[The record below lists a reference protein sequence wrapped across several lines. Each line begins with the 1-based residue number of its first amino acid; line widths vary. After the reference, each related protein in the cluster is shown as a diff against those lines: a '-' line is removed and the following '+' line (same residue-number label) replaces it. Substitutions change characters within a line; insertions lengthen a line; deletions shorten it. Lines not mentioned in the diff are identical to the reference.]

1 MVLEAFS
8 GATFSVGQNTW
19 IEPPSSAGGPF
30 QTASFYLDSSGR
42 SKVDLPLLLNFS
54 SPQALQ
60 LFLATNCVQPTHSA
74 SPPKGSDTTT
84 KHDEQSSTDPSR
96 FSFGIEAKVSMTS
109 GSGEA
114 VSATVESVAISS
126 SRVGSNGDVLHLE
139 TQTVLRVSRL
149 EDDVQSTSRL
159 ESSSLNG
166 VRVLLEITACLSEKS
181 DLEDRAAAASNGLRA
196 VYLGRYADL
205 GKTSARRVVHHRL
218 KPPTIGLQVKLSHAF
233 SITARSIRGTSGGE
247 TLVSLGIC
255 HSNTH
260 AQEVVVS
267 NLALHP
273 AFSRSLK
280 SGLQSDQSAAVQWS
294 FVPGSQLQLPL
305 KIRPNEAYA
314 TILHVLGSSETGQAF
329 LSPLSAT
336 AAVDLGQSTTVT
348 NAVAAV
354 DVEWVSASQVPTNA
368 SDALRITVTV
378 DQQDYKVGAPFAV
391 KLTVHNLGQ
400 TTASNLKVGHRTTD
414 SNDFQVLW
422 TPPNVATNNGLLEVD
437 DALPLGEI
445 RSRESTETVLRLI
458 PLDTGTL
465 ALPQFEIFNGNKTY
479 RCAHNVQIVATL

>member
-1 MVLEAFS
+1 MVLAVYS
-8 GATFSVGQNTW
+8 SATFSVVQNTW

-42 SKVDLPLLLNFS
+42 SKVDLPLLLKFPS
-54 SPQALQ
+54 QQALQ
-60 LFLATNCVQPTHSA
+60 LFLDANCVQPTHSA
-74 SPPKGSDTTT
+74 GTPKGIDKPT
-84 KHDEQSSTDPSR
+84 KPDDPSTDPTESR

-126 SRVGSNGDVLHLE
+126 SRVDSNGEVLHLE

-149 EDDVQSTSRL
+149 EDEIQGKRL

-166 VRVLLEITACLSEKS
+166 VRVLLEITAVLSEKS

-205 GKTSARRVVHHRL
+205 GKTSARRVVYHRL
-218 KPPTIGLQVKLSHAF
+218 NPIALQVKLSHAF
-233 SITARSIRGTSGGE
+233 SIAARSIRGTIGGE
-247 TLVSLGIC
+247 TLVSLGIS

-260 AQEVVVS
+260 EQEVLVS

-280 SGLQSDQSAAVQWS
+280 SGAQSDQSAAVQWS

-336 AAVDLGQSTTVT
+336 AAVNLGQSTLT
-348 NAVAAV
+348 NAIAAV
-354 DVEWVSASQVPTNA
+354 DVEWVSASQVPTDA

-378 DQQDYKVGAPFAV
+378 DQQNCKVGDPFAV

-400 TTASNLKVGHRTTD
+400 ATASNLKVGHRTAD
-414 SNDFQVLW
+414 YKDFQVFW
-422 TPPNVATNNGLLEVD
+422 TPPNSSTDLLEID

-445 RSRESTETVLRLI
+445 RTRESTEAVLRLI
-458 PLDTGTL
+458 PLDAGTL
-465 ALPQFEIFNGNKTY
+465 PLPQFEICDGNKTY
-479 RCAHNVQIVATL
+479 RCAHNVQIVATV